1 MVSIN
6 LFSCGYRSYVYV
18 YCVVTYI
25 QPPMNFHQMGNQ
37 SSHLSSKLPG
47 RQPNP
52 SAVQVSGWS
61 SSMPSQY
68 DSTKTS
74 YNQFSQSFPVQNSNP
89 MQHQLDAE
97 KRRQLL
103 RIRQDQL
110 IQAQQQ
116 HARGISEAQLRSA
129 AQFSSLPSHLQ
140 QQPPPPYTTHS
151 SVSAASVNESSSQNN
166 N

>member
-1 MVSIN
+1 M
-6 LFSCGYRSYVYV
+6 CA
-18 YCVVTYI
+18 YCVTYV

-47 RQPNP
+47 RQSNP

-116 HARGISEAQLRSA
+116 HARGISKAQRSA

-140 QQPPPPYTTHS
+140 QQPAPPYTTHS
-151 SVSAASVNESSSQNN
+151 SVSAASVNGSSSQNN

>member
-1 MVSIN
+1 
-6 LFSCGYRSYVYV
+6 
-18 YCVVTYI
+18 
-25 QPPMNFHQMGNQ
+25 MNFHQMSNQ
-37 SSHLSSKLPG
+37 PSHLSSKLPG

-52 SAVQVSGWS
+52 NIAQVSGWS
-61 SSMPSQY
+61 SSPMPSQY
-68 DSTKTS
+68 DATKTS
-74 YNQFSQSFPVQNSNP
+74 YNQFSQSFVQNSNA

-116 HARGISEAQLRSA
+116 HARGMSDPQLRSVP
-129 AQFSSLPSHLQ
+129 QFSSLPSHLQ

-151 SVSAASVNESSSQNN
+151 SISATSVNESSSQNN
-166 N
+166 S

>member
-1 MVSIN
+1 
-6 LFSCGYRSYVYV
+6 
-18 YCVVTYI
+18 
-25 QPPMNFHQMGNQ
+25 MNFHQMGNQ
-37 SSHLSSKLPG
+37 SSHLSSKLPS

-52 SAVQVSGWS
+52 NVAQVSGWS
-61 SSMPSQY
+61 TSMPSQY
-68 DSTKTS
+68 DSAKTS
-74 YNQFSQSFPVQNSNP
+74 YNQFSQSFPVQNSNA

-116 HARGISEAQLRSA
+116 HARGIDAQLRSA
-129 AQFSSLPSHLQ
+129 TQFSSLPSHLQ

-166 N
+166 G

>member
-1 MVSIN
+1 
-6 LFSCGYRSYVYV
+6 
-18 YCVVTYI
+18 
-25 QPPMNFHQMGNQ
+25 MNFHQMSSQ

-52 SAVQVSGWS
+52 SIAQVSGWS
-61 SSMPSQY
+61 SSVPSQY
-68 DSTKTS
+68 DSAKTS
-74 YNQFSQSFPVQNSNP
+74 YNQFSQSFSVQNSNA

-116 HARGISEAQLRSA
+116 HARGISDAQLRSV

-140 QQPPPPYTTHS
+140 QQPPPPYTSHS
-151 SVSAASVNESSSQNN
+151 SVSAASVNENSPQNN

>member
-1 MVSIN
+1 
-6 LFSCGYRSYVYV
+6 
-18 YCVVTYI
+18 
-25 QPPMNFHQMGNQ
+25 MNFHQMSNQ
-37 SSHLSSKLPG
+37 SSHLSSKLSG

-52 SAVQVSGWS
+52 SVAQIPGWS

-74 YNQFSQSFPVQNSNP
+74 YNQFSQSFPVQNSNT
-89 MQHQLDAE
+89 MQQQLDAE
-97 KRRQLL
+97 KRLQLL
-103 RIRQDQL
+103 RIRNDQ
-110 IQAQQQ
+110 IMQAQQQ
-116 HARGISEAQLRSA
+116 HARGISDVQLRSA

-151 SVSAASVNESSSQNN
+151 SVSAASVNESLSQNN

>member
-1 MVSIN
+1 
-6 LFSCGYRSYVYV
+6 
-18 YCVVTYI
+18 
-25 QPPMNFHQMGNQ
+25 
-37 SSHLSSKLPG
+37 
-47 RQPNP
+47 
-52 SAVQVSGWS
+52 
-61 SSMPSQY
+61 MPSQY
-68 DSTKTS
+68 DPAKTG
-74 YNQFSQSFPVQNSNP
+74 YNQFSQSFPAQNSSA

-103 RIRQDQL
+103 RIRQEQL

-129 AQFSSLPSHLQ
+129 TQFSSLPSHLQ
-140 QQPPPPYTTHS
+140 QQPPPPYTTHP

>member
-1 MVSIN
+1 
-6 LFSCGYRSYVYV
+6 
-18 YCVVTYI
+18 
-25 QPPMNFHQMGNQ
+25 MNFHQMGNQ
-37 SSHLSSKLPG
+37 SSLMSSKLPG

-52 SAVQVSGWS
+52 QVSGWS

-74 YNQFSQSFPVQNSNP
+74 YNQLTQSFPVQNSSA

-110 IQAQQQ
+110 MIQAQQQ
-116 HARGISEAQLRSA
+116 HARGISDAQLRSA